1 MLPGADTGQGD
12 KPWDR
17 CLITILMKGEGKG
30 LFEFYFLRDK
40 QNFHF
45 RGNKATQFISTTGI
59 LLNQR
64 TSKEERRQLHFFR
77 VNDLFTLKTQ
87 RTVIMGKQSW
97 M

>member
-30 LFEFYFLRDK
+30 LFGFVFSLRKK

-45 RGNKATQFISTTGI
+45 RGNKATRFISTAGT

-64 TSKEERRQLHFFR
+64 TSKKERRQLHFF
-77 VNDLFTLKTQ
+77 
-87 RTVIMGKQSW
+87 
-97 M
+97 